1 MKRGFFKVIGRKEF
15 LALLAD
21 LPKVGM
27 ETVEL
32 DACRGRVLALDL
44 ISGEDLPLADRSSM
58 DGYAV
63 RAADV
68 FGAGESS
75 PAYLECKGDVAVSEY
90 PRFKVKPGHCAR
102 IPTGG
107 CLPSGTDS
115 VVMVEYTHELGSGTV
130 EIRKSVAPG
139 ENVMLKGEDVAKGRL
154 ALSAGTC
161 LRTQEIGFSAALGQK
176 ELVVH
181 EKPKVGIISTGDEV
195 VPVDSK
201 PSPGKVRDVNSYTV
215 RCLSED
221 AGAKTIFYGIVRD
234 DLETLTSALEKA
246 LSENHIVFL
255 SGGSSVGTRDLTI
268 QALESLP
275 RSKVL
280 AHGVGISPGKPTVL
294 ARVGDKTVM
303 GLPGQTASAQV
314 VMLVLGQ
321 PLIRC
326 VGGHSPALDGLSRPT
341 RKAVLARNS
350 ASKQGR
356 EDYLRV
362 SLEHRD
368 GHPPLAHPVLGKSG
382 LMRTL
387 VRSHGLV
394 VIPES
399 CEGFYKGQEVDVWLI

>member
-1 MKRGFFKVIGRKEF
+1 VKQGFFKVISRKEF
-15 LALLAD
+15 LGLLAG
-21 LPKVGM
+21 LPKVGL

-32 DACRGRVLALDL
+32 DACRGRILALDL
-44 ISGEDLPLADRSSM
+44 IAGEDLPLADRSCM

-63 RAADV
+63 RAVDV
-68 FGAGESS
+68 FGAGESN
-75 PAYLECKGDVAVSEY
+75 PAYLECKGDVAVNEY

-115 VVMVEYTHELGSGTV
+115 VVMVEYTHELGSGTI

-139 ENVMLKGEDVAKGRL
+139 ENVMLKAEDVARGRL
-154 ALSAGTC
+154 ALPAGTR
-161 LRTQEIGFSAALGQK
+161 LRTQEIGFLAALGQK
-176 ELVVH
+176 ELVVY

-201 PSPGKVRDVNSYTV
+201 PTPGKVRDVNSHTV
-215 RCLSED
+215 RLLSED
-221 AGAKTIFYGIVRD
+221 AGAGTTFYGIVRD
-234 DLETLTSALEKA
+234 DLDALTEALEKA

-268 QALESLP
+268 QALDSLP
-275 RSKVL
+275 GSKVL
-280 AHGVGISPGKPTVL
+280 AHGVGISPGKPTIL
-294 ARVGDKTVM
+294 ARVGDKTIL

-326 VGGHSPALDGLSRPT
+326 VGGDSPALTELNRPMC
-341 RKAVLARNS
+341 RAVLARNS

-362 SLEHRD
+362 SLEQRD
-368 GHPPLAHPVLGKSG
+368 GGPPLAHPVLGKSG

-387 VRSHGLV
+387 VRGRGLV
-394 VIPES
+394 VIPET
-399 CEGFYKGQEVDVWLI
+399 CEGLYQGQEVDVWLI